1 MDDNAKFAGTEQS
14 AAYPKRRKE
23 DPVLDISV
31 VIPCHNEEAAIAD
44 TLGNLQR
51 VLDRHRLAHEI
62 IVIDDGSTDGSA
74 QALER
79 VLEQMGPGIRVIRNE
94 ANLGYGASLKRG
106 FRYARAERV
115 CIIDADGTYPV
126 AAVPGLVEMV
136 AGGACD
142 MAVASRT
149 GGNVAI
155 PLIRRPAKWFLRKL
169 ANYVAGRA
177 IPDINSGLRVFSRD
191 VANNM
196 AGILPD
202 GFSLTT
208 TITLAMLA
216 NGFTVE
222 YTPIDYAK
230 RLGKSK
236 IHPIKDTLGFLQLT
250 LKMALYFAPLKVFIP
265 LSFFLVLAAMAWG
278 AFTLLALGQLA
289 DITTLL
295 LMMTGIQVGAIGL
308 LAEMV
313 RWRTPVTDY
322 KT

>member
-1 MDDNAKFAGTEQS
+1 MDDNAKFAETVQS

-23 DPVLDISV
+23 DPVLDITV
-31 VIPCHNEEAAIAD
+31 VIPCHNEEAAVAH
-44 TLGNLQR
+44 TLANIQQ

-74 QALER
+74 A
-79 VLEQMGPGIRVIRNE
+79 VLARMGPGVRVIHNE
-94 ANLGYGASLKRG
+94 ANLGYGASLKQG
-106 FRYARAERV
+106 FRHARAERV
-115 CIIDADGTYPV
+115 CIIDADGTYP
-126 AAVPGLVEMV
+126 AAAIPGLIDMV
-136 AGGACD
+136 ARGACD
-142 MAVASRT
+142 MAVAART
-149 GGNVAI
+149 GDNVAI

-169 ANYVAGRA
+169 ANYVAGRP
-177 IPDINSGLRVFSRD
+177 IPDINSGLRVFPRD
-191 VANNM
+191 VAINM
-196 AGILPD
+196 SGILPD

-216 NGFTVE
+216 NGFVVE

-230 RLGKSK
+230 RQGRSK
-236 IHPIKDTLGFLQLT
+236 IHPIRDTLNFLQLT

-265 LSFFLVLAAMAWG
+265 LSFFLLLAAMGWG
-278 AFTLLALGQLA
+278 SFTLLAFGQLA

-295 LMMTGIQVGAIGL
+295 LMMTGVQVGAIGL